1 MLFAGSR
8 HLEVAESTC
17 GAVVE
22 GFGHLGFSYCI
33 GCAPGVDLSFRQALA
48 GSIYAERC
56 FVACAFPSR
65 TAPANCFGL
74 FASVVVPGGLPP
86 HAALRRRTLWCVK
99 RCELLVLFA
108 ENPHDHNWG
117 RGSQLAFRAALYQL
131 KPIFVV
137 SSRTPQSSP
146 DYRVLPATLF
156 GAVKGWWVVPYPVE
170 QGGPCDEQY

>member
-74 FASVVVPGGLPP
+74 FASVVGPGGLPP